1 MNKVVMTFLDR
12 LAERFTA
19 LAAGLLSS
27 RIAGLHAAAQA
38 EQQSELEDL
47 ARRYESEGKPEIA
60 ATLRQRLLGLP
71 SANLAGEGAEQ
82 LRQLQPTIP
91 GLPESPVS
99 GPTGVAADL
108 RGLPNFETSKS
119 PKRRRTEAGTSE
131 PNLTLPESSL

>member
-12 LAERFTA
+12 LAERFIA

-47 ARRYESEGKPEIA
+47 ARRYDAEGKPEIA

-71 SANLAGEGAEQ
+71 STNLALEGAEQ
-82 LRQLQPTIP
+82 IRQLQPSVP
-91 GLPESPVS
+91 GLPESLVT

-108 RGLPNFETSKS
+108 RGLPNFETSKT
-119 PKRRRTEAGTSE
+119 PKRRRTETGSNE
-131 PNLTLPESSL
+131 SNLTLPESSL